1 MLVFGSSQPAHGH
14 QIYED
19 ESYVAKVADFGY
31 STCTGINVATSSCER
46 IQLPWSPPWNAPEVH
61 RDNYIFTLAEAKAT
75 DVFSLGMICL
85 WLLFLRDECYS
96 GSGMQREYNQLK
108 SLRRDGTLK
117 DFAWGNID
125 GNTEIE
131 LKTKHSMK
139 EFFDLTLSP
148 GPMDRSQDLR
158 YLLQLLTQNVYES
171 KDFHVPTIAGLK
183 EEVVVDEPLFMVG
196 SSEYLKTIQGL
207 TVARCNGT

>member
-1 MLVFGSSQPAHGH
+1 
-14 QIYED
+14 
-19 ESYVAKVADFGY
+19 
-31 STCTGINVATSSCER
+31 
-46 IQLPWSPPWNAPEVH
+46 
-61 RDNYIFTLAEAKAT
+61 
-75 DVFSLGMICL
+75 
-85 WLLFLRDECYS
+85 
-96 GSGMQREYNQLK
+96 MQREYNQLK

-139 EFFDLTLSP
+139 EFFDLTLSTE
-148 GPMDRSQDLR
+148 PMDRSQDLR

-171 KDFHVPTIAGLK
+171 KDFHVPTIAGLTQ
-183 EEVVVDEPLFMVG
+183 EVVVDEPLFMVG